1 MKQQVF
7 VIHGGTA
14 FDTYEEYFNYLQNK
28 EVSLEKLLGRDW
40 KMNLQ
45 DNLGSDYE
53 VFLPK
58 MPNSQNAIYKEW
70 CVWFEKFLPL
80 LDDRVI
86 FVGHS
91 LGAVFLAKYLSE
103 NTVTKKV
110 KATLLVAPPFGTD
123 EGRVLPQFSI
133 VTSLEKLGAQG
144 GKVII
149 FHSKDDPV
157 VDFSELK
164 EYQDRLLSLESKVFE
179 DRGHFNMEKF
189 PEIIED
195 IKKLGRD

>member
-14 FDTYEEYFNYLQNK
+14 FDRYEEYFSYLENK
-28 EVSLEKLLGRDW
+28 EVSLEQLERRDW

-45 DNLGSDYE
+45 NNLGEHFE

-58 MPNSQNAIYKEW
+58 MPNAQNAVYKEW

-80 LDDRVI
+80 LDDGVI

-91 LGAVFLAKYLSE
+91 LGSVFLAKYLSE
-103 NTVTKKV
+103 NNVTKKI

-133 VTSLEKLGAQG
+133 ITSLEKLEAQG

-164 EYQDRLLSLESKVFE
+164 ECQDRLSSLESKVFL
-179 DRGHFNMEKF
+179 DREHFNKEEFSEMVE
-189 PEIIED
+189 EIQR
-195 IKKLGRD
+195 LG

>member
-1 MKQQVF
+1 M
-7 VIHGGTA
+7 
-14 FDTYEEYFNYLQNK
+14 
-28 EVSLEKLLGRDW
+28 
-40 KMNLQ
+40 
-45 DNLGSDYE
+45 
-53 VFLPK
+53 
-58 MPNSQNAIYKEW
+58 
-70 CVWFEKFLPL
+70 
-80 LDDRVI
+80 I

-103 NTVTKKV
+103 NNVTKKI

-133 VTSLEKLGAQG
+133 ITSLEKLEAQG

-164 EYQDRLLSLESKVFE
+164 ECQDRLSSLESKVFL
-179 DRGHFNMEKF
+179 DREHFNKEEFSEMVE
-189 PEIIED
+189 EIQR
-195 IKKLGRD
+195 LG